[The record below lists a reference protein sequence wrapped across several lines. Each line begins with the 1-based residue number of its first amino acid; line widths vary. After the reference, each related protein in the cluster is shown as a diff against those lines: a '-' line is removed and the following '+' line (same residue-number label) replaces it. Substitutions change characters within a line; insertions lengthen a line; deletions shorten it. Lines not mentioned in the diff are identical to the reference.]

1 MSGAMFISD
10 DLVFSFEV
18 SPYMCVPVE
27 ILVCGNSLW
36 KGSEWYVCAS
46 TTWWFLASCCSSGS
60 SEGPTL
66 LMRRSTVWQHLV
78 VISATQLRSTTTNW
92 NRSKPY
98 NFKTYASRTK
108 KKNQYGQWAT
118 DTEGEKLIASLNN
131 GHSQKRKHI
140 QNIFHICHRS
150 WWEGDTVLQKQK
162 DNLAP
167 SSRLLITDLHSYK
180 RVGKILFS
188 GKNLGKQI
196 SNFGLSS

>member
-92 NRSKPY
+92 NLSKPY
-98 NFKTYASRTK
+98 NFKTHASRTK
-108 KKNQYGQWAT
+108 RKNQYGQWAT
-118 DTEGEKLIASLNN
+118 DTVGGKLIASLKMAIL
-131 GHSQKRKHI
+131 KRENTSRISSTYVTGPDERETPCCRNKKTI
-140 QNIFHICHRS
+140 L
-150 WWEGDTVLQKQK
+150 LQAQ
-162 DNLAP
+162 D
-167 SSRLLITDLHSYK
+167 Y
-180 RVGKILFS
+180 
-188 GKNLGKQI
+188 Q
-196 SNFGLSS
+196 